1 MIRTSL
7 IFCLSYSRHTCNR
20 SEFCSHVRFVV
31 TNNTRWVLVITYYK
45 FEDDHCEIRSLK
57 LVYKRVSDG
66 SGVISG
72 TIIHARITQQSD
84 TICTCSESMLLSPF
98 TRHLCRRR
106 TQSQRDSRKQSV
118 RLAWHHCGTWT
129 ASWDV
134 RQIADCSSKHKD
146 RIAAV
151 CILESSIR
159 VRRTPCKYRMVMT
172 DEIGRRRTGRARNRR
187 DCGIC
192 GSTHRILLLTAG
204 AIRL

>member
-72 TIIHARITQQSD
+72 TIIHARITQRSD

-98 TRHLCRRR
+98 TRYLCRHR
-106 TQSQRDSRKQSV
+106 TQSQRDSRKQSL
-118 RLAWHHCGTWT
+118 RLCMALLRDMNGE
-129 ASWDV
+129 
-134 RQIADCSSKHKD
+134 
-146 RIAAV
+146 
-151 CILESSIR
+151 L
-159 VRRTPCKYRMVMT
+159 
-172 DEIGRRRTGRARNRR
+172 GRASNSR
-187 DCGIC
+187 
-192 GSTHRILLLTAG
+192 LLLKAQG
-204 AIRL
+204 SHRSRVYP